1 MNPKVSILI
10 PVYNVS
16 AYIEKCAH
24 SLFKQTFSDIEY
36 VFVNDAT
43 PDDSIEKLINV
54 VNLYPERKNQ
64 VKIIQHPVNKGL
76 AVARNSAIDA
86 SSGDYI
92 AVVDSDDYIDPEMI
106 EILYLKAV
114 SENAD
119 IVLSDIYLEFRDKTV
134 LSCDFLSNNEN
145 EHFKDFIKF
154 DKSFSGVCTKLIL
167 RSLYARIDCRVP
179 EGLNYYED
187 LHVTTR
193 IFYYAKKIV
202 RVNQAFYHYVQLN
215 SNSITKF
222 KNRMHFENVLLFW
235 ELLDVFLKENNEYEK
250 YKTDLEISKV
260 KGKIRLMFDT
270 HSLQLRKEFANM
282 FIIEEK
288 NSIGE
293 FKKGEKLMLFLIRKR
308 LFYFTQ
314 IFHNLLLLK
323 NKINL
328 KMEDYFNYI
337 IQRNPKLSK

>member
-10 PVYNVS
+10 PIYNVS

-54 VNLYPERKNQ
+54 INLYPDRKNQ

-119 IVLSDIYLEFRDKTV
+119 IVVSDMMMEY
-134 LSCDFLSNNEN
+134 SNHTNYVIDYVSDNEN
-145 EHFKDFIKF
+145 EHFKDIIRNEQSHSFLC
-154 DKSFSGVCTKLIL
+154 DKLVL
-167 RSLYARIDCRVP
+167 RHLYELPECRVP
-179 EGLNYYED
+179 DGLNYYED
-187 LHVTTR
+187 RHVATR
-193 IFYYAKKIV
+193 LFYFAKKTVKIN
-202 RVNQAFYHYVQLN
+202 RAFYHYVHYN
-215 SNSITKF
+215 TNAITKS
-222 KNRMHFENVLLFW
+222 KDRMHFENVIEFW
-235 ELLDVFLKENNEYEK
+235 TLLDSFLIEHGEFDK
-250 YKTDLEISKV
+250 YKDIINISKV
-260 KGKIRLMFDT
+260 RSKIVLMFDT
-270 HSLQLRKEFANM
+270 NSSKLRKEFGTM
-282 FIIEEK
+282 FI
-288 NSIGE
+288 GE
-293 FKKGEKLMLFLIRKR
+293 QLKCNEYLKTGEKLMLFFVNNKL
-308 LFYFTQ
+308 YFLAQ
-314 IFHNLLLLK
+314 LYHNLLLIK
-323 NKINL
+323 NKYHFYT
-328 KMEDYFNYI
+328 K
-337 IQRNPKLSK
+337 